1 MAYKTPGVYV
11 EEIST
16 LPASVAEVET
26 AVPAFIG
33 YTEKAVDNGVDIIE
47 PRRIKSLVE
56 YRKYFGGPAPIK
68 GLEVSLSS
76 KFAVETL
83 KNSPKFCLF
92 ESLQMFYDNGG
103 GDCYIV
109 PIYGSDGKLV
119 TNQSGE
125 PSKSELKAGLKKL
138 EKADEPTLILFP
150 DAAFLEKSSDLN
162 SLQVAAL
169 MQCAKLQDR
178 FTVMDMK
185 EDLTGP
191 ETGWENSWKT
201 GKEDFRANVG
211 INNLKYGAAYTPW
224 VQAGL
229 ERYIPNSEIT
239 LKKGDA
245 TLELSGLEGSDSE
258 LVSQAIVSLQDAQTG
273 NKKIETAITGIN
285 PAIQTKWLDLVGKA
299 TASPTKAK
307 FKDVLAFLLSMISPF
322 AVWIK
327 DDTSATSKQLRG
339 NLLLEAKAVNE
350 DSVRDNLAKLIRYH
364 AAAAAAAVGLAD
376 AVGTTYDAAKAT
388 LAPTGSLA
396 ADNSIFGEETEKAG
410 QVAAALPILT
420 ALFGELL
427 DAVAS
432 MDIAGDTAES
442 TADKTLYEVSASYKS
457 IIDAV
462 RGKLN
467 WLPPSGLMVG
477 VYSAVD
483 RKRGVWKAPANVSL
497 SNVTRLSYAI
507 DHGEQERL
515 NVDVTAGKSINA
527 IRSFAGKGLL
537 VWGARTLA
545 GNDNEWRYVSVRRF
559 YNMVEESVKKSTGWV
574 VFEPNDSGTW
584 IRVKAM
590 IDNYLTDLWR
600 RGALAGAKPEQ
611 AFFVNVGLGNTMTA
625 VDILE
630 GRMIIEIG
638 MAAVRPAEFIILRFS
653 HKLQEA

>member
-33 YTEKAVDNGVDIIE
+33 YTEKAVDNGVPITE

-56 YRKYFGGPAPIK
+56 FRKYFGGAAPIK
-68 GLEVSLSS
+68 GLKVTVSDS
-76 KFAVETL
+76 FAVE
-83 KNSPKFCLF
+83 KVEDAPKFCLF

-109 PIYGSDGKLV
+109 SVGS
-119 TNQSGE
+119 NQSGK
-125 PSKSELKAGLKKL
+125 PKKSDMKAGLKKL
-138 EKADEPTLILFP
+138 EKVDEPTLILFP
-150 DAAFLEKSSDLN
+150 DAGHLEKSSDLN

-169 MQCAKLQDR
+169 MQCAKLGDR

-185 EDLTGP
+185 EDLSGP

-201 GKEDFRANVG
+201 GKEDFRKNIG

-229 ERYIPNSEIT
+229 ERYIPNKEVT
-239 LKKGDA
+239 LKKGSS
-245 TLELSGLEGSDSE
+245 TIELSALEGSDTE
-258 LVSQAIVSLQDAQTG
+258 LVSQAIVSLKSAQAG
-273 NKKIETAITGIN
+273 NKKVEDVLKSVDA
-285 PAIQTKWLDLVGKA
+285 AIQTKFRDLASKA
-299 TASPTKAK
+299 GSTPTKAN
-307 FKDVLAFLLSMISPF
+307 FTSVLNFLGKMAGAFET
-322 AVWIK
+322 WIK
-327 DDTSATSKQLRG
+327 TDTSASSKQLSG
-339 NLLLEAKAVNE
+339 NLLLEANAVVE
-350 DSVRDNLAKLIRYH
+350 DSVRDSLKKLIQYH
-364 AAAAAAAVGLAD
+364 MGAADDAIKLAD
-376 AVGTTYDAAKAT
+376 APTTSYDGIKGTLGLTGAIAK
-388 LAPTGSLA
+388 
-396 ADNSIFGEETEKAG
+396 DVSIFKGATEKKD
-410 QVAAALPILT
+410 QVANAMGAI
-420 ALFGELL
+420 GELFNDL
-427 DAVAS
+427 LGALAG
-432 MDIAGDTAES
+432 MDEAGDTAEV
-442 TADKTLYEVSASYKS
+442 TADKTLYEVSATYKS
-457 IIDAV
+457 IIDGV
-462 RGKLN
+462 RGRLN
-467 WLPPSGLMVG
+467 WLPPSGLIVG
-477 VYSAVD
+477 IYSAVD

-497 SNVTRLSYAI
+497 SNVTRLSYPI

-527 IRSFAGKGLL
+527 IRSFAGKGLI

-545 GNDNEWRYVSVRRF
+545 GNDNEWRYVPVRRF

-600 RGALAGAKPEQ
+600 RGALAGSKPEQ
-611 AFFVNVGLGNTMTA
+611 AFFVNVGLGTTMTP